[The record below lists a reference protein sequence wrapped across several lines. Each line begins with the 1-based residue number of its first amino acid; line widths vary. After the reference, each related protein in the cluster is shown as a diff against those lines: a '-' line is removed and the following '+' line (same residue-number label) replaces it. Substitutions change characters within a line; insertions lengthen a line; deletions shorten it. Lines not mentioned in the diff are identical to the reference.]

1 MNPFSPSLVHRVL
14 APEKSN
20 ASLHPTVILLHGL
33 GADENDLLG
42 LSQALDARC
51 RFISVRAPF
60 TLDYGGYTWYDF
72 LVRKDSRRVESS
84 TFGEAGK
91 PEPKM
96 FKESCG
102 KLAAFINDASIHYSI
117 NPKEL
122 YLLGFSMGTVMSLA
136 MALSQPKVFRGV
148 IANSGY
154 LAEQTHLEYR
164 WSELNGLD
172 FFVAHGTFDP
182 LIPVQASR
190 SIRDTLEAANAKV
203 EYHEFPMAHE
213 ISDESL
219 NAMARWLTT
228 RID

>member
-1 MNPFSPSLVHRVL
+1 LTEIASSLFHRVL
-14 APEKSN
+14 PPEQLNVSP
-20 ASLHPTVILLHGL
+20 HPTVILLHGL
-33 GADENDLLG
+33 GADEEDLLG
-42 LSQALDARC
+42 LSQVLDARC

-72 LVRKDSRRVESS
+72 LE
-84 TFGEAGK
+84 GGK
-91 PEPKM
+91 PEPRM
-96 FKESCG
+96 FTESCE
-102 KLAAFINDASIHYSI
+102 KLSKFITDVTAHYAI
-117 NPKEL
+117 NPREL
-122 YLLGFSMGTVMSLA
+122 FLLGFSMGTVMALA
-136 MALSQPKVFRGV
+136 MALSVPQQFRGV

-228 RID
+228 RIDS

>member
-1 MNPFSPSLVHRVL
+1 MTKTSSTLHHVVMPPE
-14 APEKSN
+14 APVGS
-20 ASLHPTVILLHGL
+20 AHPTVILLHGL
-33 GADENDLLG
+33 GADEHDLAG
-42 LSQALDARC
+42 LSQALDSRC
-51 RFISVRAPF
+51 QFISVRAPF

-72 LVRKDSRRVESS
+72 L
-84 TFGEAGK
+84 EAGK

-102 KLAAFINDASIHYSI
+102 KLYAFINEATLHYSI
-117 NPKEL
+117 NPNEL
-122 YLLGFSMGTVMSLA
+122 YLLGFSMGTVMALA
-136 MALSQPKVFRGV
+136 MALSVPQQFRGV

-164 WSELNGLD
+164 WSELNGVD

-228 RID
+228 RIDSQRG